1 MLITESKFR
10 RLIRRVISEISSDDI
25 HLAKDFFRKSGEDQ
39 SGITY
44 QKILDTIKQWYRGY
58 DSKYMCND
66 PYEAAGD
73 LFSKIISTCNISI
86 AKSGRIQSA
95 CTNAVDDMTAMGR
108 HNIMS
113 ERDLEQS
120 AVDICVAIVGSF
132 MPMDF
137 NYNADRALGS
147 GRGFNQ
153 NKSIRDTI
161 RFGDDLKNI
170 ADIYMQHNIRHQES
184 GEDFREKDRLERIR
198 ATGDR
203 KEAASL
209 KFMDDE
215 YIKSLKRR

>member
-1 MLITESKFR
+1 
-10 RLIRRVISEISSDDI
+10 
-25 HLAKDFFRKSGEDQ
+25 
-39 SGITY
+39 
-44 QKILDTIKQWYRGY
+44 
-58 DSKYMCND
+58 
-66 PYEAAGD
+66 
-73 LFSKIISTCNISI
+73 
-86 AKSGRIQSA
+86 
-95 CTNAVDDMTAMGR
+95 MTAMGR

-137 NYNADRALGS
+137 NYNADRVLGS
-147 GRGFNQ
+147 ERGFNQ

>member
-198 ATGDR
+198 AR
-203 KEAASL
+203 KL
-209 KFMDDE
+209 
-215 YIKSLKRR
+215 Y